1 MKLSTMNNEICLVFS
16 ASVRPE
22 NWSAFESL
30 VSRVVEATSR
40 EAGALGYQYSAN
52 DDHSIVHIVE
62 RYRDSSAFLFH
73 AENTFSGFAKEFLEL
88 ANLDTLTVH
97 GNPSPECRQELD
109 TFGAVYLDVFAG
121 FSR

>member
-1 MKLSTMNNEICLVFS
+1 MSNEICLVFS

-30 VSRVVEATSR
+30 VAKVVEATSR
-40 EAGALGYQYSAN
+40 EVGALGYQYSAN

-62 RYRDSSAFLFH
+62 RYRDSNAFLFH
-73 AENTFSGFAKEFLEL
+73 TEKTFSGFAKEFLEL
-88 ANLDTLTVH
+88 ANLDELTVH
-97 GNPSPECRQELD
+97 GNPSAECRQILD
-109 TFGAVYLDVFAG
+109 QIDAVYLEVFAG